1 MNRSIILLLILHINV
16 SSLQK
21 DTDDEVKE
29 HLRQNLH
36 LQDKVRSKFSTSIFS
51 KYLVLFLYMIF
62 IDLNILVPQS
72 DDPAVQWQLNLYKDV
87 VVKSEEPANPEHTV
101 DRVQSISAAVFHL
114 EQVKKKTQLLVMTIN
129 MSARRDMDK
138 VLPLS
143 QVTL

>member
-1 MNRSIILLLILHINV
+1 M
-16 SSLQK
+16 
-21 DTDDEVKE
+21 
-29 HLRQNLH
+29 
-36 LQDKVRSKFSTSIFS
+36 
-51 KYLVLFLYMIF
+51 F

-114 EQVKKKTQLLVMTIN
+114 EQVKKKSKTQLFVMTTN
-129 MSARRDMDK
+129 MSALRDVDK
-138 VLPLS
+138 VLSLS

>member
-1 MNRSIILLLILHINV
+1 M
-16 SSLQK
+16 
-21 DTDDEVKE
+21 
-29 HLRQNLH
+29 
-36 LQDKVRSKFSTSIFS
+36 
-51 KYLVLFLYMIF
+51 LFLNVIF

-114 EQVKKKTQLLVMTIN
+114 EQVKKKQNKTQLFVMTTN
-129 MSARRDMDK
+129 MSALRDVDK
-138 VLPLS
+138 VLSLS